1 MIKEVIEDIAHISTW
16 EDIKKLVRDNKNQLE
31 YLDQYEGLDHFL
43 GSGHYGKVFK
53 IKGKDLTIKVTTDRD
68 EIRES
73 NILRRAGQTNNF
85 INIYEMQII
94 KPNLAIKV
102 QDLLYPL
109 SGANKR
115 KADEIFQ
122 YHKTLEERDIEDFPD
137 PSDIPANL
145 QKFYR
150 TLKQDYEKAGLMLEP
165 GHLDL
170 HDGNFLQDRAGNLK
184 IVDF

>member
-1 MIKEVIEDIAHISTW
+1 MITENIYDIQHVSSW
-16 EDIKKLVRDNKNQLE
+16 EDIKKLIKDNNKYLE
-31 YLDQYEGLDHFL
+31 YLNQYEGLDHFL
-43 GSGHYGKVFK
+43 GSGQYGKVFK

-115 KADEIFQ
+115 KAVLYDIADDISKGSKRN
-122 YHKTLEERDIEDFPD
+122 YTLNHLVERVKIYNEENF
-137 PSDIPANL
+137 N
-145 QKFYR
+145 
-150 TLKQDYEKAGLMLEP
+150 YEFI
-165 GHLDL
+165 DV
-170 HDGNFLQDRAGNLK
+170 K
-184 IVDF
+184 IRE